1 MRGSP
6 AFSGGLGGSFPS
18 GLGRPL
24 RSATGAPQLQAS
36 HGPGRSHAKEAESM
50 ELGGRPA
57 DSSHSLS
64 TSLPLSSLTSLA
76 CHVGVLKCG
85 FYYYWGTA
93 RPTDQESAATDKMV
107 TPSSRDGGTDGG
119 QVMPAKAA
127 RGHRGWSGSRGHV
140 AKGLY

>member
-6 AFSGGLGGSFPS
+6 ASSGGLGGSFPS

-107 TPSSRDGGTDGG
+107 TPSSRDGGQTAD
-119 QVMPAKAA
+119 
-127 RGHRGWSGSRGHV
+127 R
-140 AKGLY
+140 